1 MATLD
6 TQRPNKRGM
15 IRGRESRNHNL
26 NTKLTEAEFRAIERA
41 SASEGKTTGE
51 WLRDLALRHL
61 HSGADDIEVVA
72 LSEVVGVRLLLVNV
86 LRSLATGQKM
96 STESFDKLL
105 DDVGGTKHG
114 LAAKL
119 LAERQS

>member
-1 MATLD
+1 MALLD
-6 TQRPNKRGM
+6 TQRPNKRGV
-15 IRGRESRNHNL
+15 IRGRESRNQNL
-26 NTKLTEAEFRAIERA
+26 NTKLTGAEFRAIEHA
-41 SASEGKTTGE
+41 SGDEGKTTGE

-61 HSGADDIEVVA
+61 RSGADDIEVIA

-105 DDVGGTKHG
+105 DDVGGTKNA
-114 LAAKL
+114 LAIKL
-119 LAERQS
+119 